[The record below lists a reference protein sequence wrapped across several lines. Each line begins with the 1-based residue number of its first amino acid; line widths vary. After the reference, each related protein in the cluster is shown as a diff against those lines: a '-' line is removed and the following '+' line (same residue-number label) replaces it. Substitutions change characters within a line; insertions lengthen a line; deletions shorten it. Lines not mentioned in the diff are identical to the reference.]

1 MAKLPKAMRA
11 DLIGR
16 HQTKT
21 RLRTGF
27 TSDRASELVEFA
39 VTWRHW
45 GGGEASDIFVQFGI
59 SAQEY
64 FERLESILAEG
75 HYSNDPQLRV
85 ELIKLCRMRL
95 RSDNANT
102 LGLS

>member
-1 MAKLPKAMRA
+1 MAKVSKPIRT

-16 HQTKT
+16 HQFKT
-21 RLRTGF
+21 RFGAGF

-64 FERLESILAEG
+64 FERLESTLADG
-75 HYSNDPQLRV
+75 RYSNDPQLRV

-95 RSDNANT
+95 RSDNADT